1 MILSIKR
8 IQMKKFFSSLSFILA
23 LLVLIIP
30 ISETAAFA
38 LPTVTRQNN
47 TGFYPTINVINHSK
61 LYLTIPQSS
70 GYNFVVTGYFYDN
83 NISSQ
88 TLSQTLKYLP
98 LNNNL
103 NSCESQSYIINRSH
117 ESSLFTFPNT
127 GWQYHYYYDSNGQCQ
142 KTIYS
147 ISAKAFTNTNNF
159 KTVFQFVNSQKIEST
174 DQRYKFI
181 LNPTGPVVYTYND
194 QGCES
199 TISIYNT
206 QKSTSP
212 ITSGTFTLS
221 SPVTI
226 QHELHGPTEII
237 PNPPFYWLSPFYQG
251 ISSTSGYY
259 LKCDK
264 KSFPISIEDP
274 LIRGKLASTLPPNT
288 NTNTN
293 SSSSSSQALTC
304 HLNFNPLN
312 FAFCGLIKLG
322 LSAVSGINYI
332 IYSQLNLGTCS
343 SGSNA
348 SSAPNKIF
356 GSCHGNSTISNGYHQ
371 AWDQFRNIALALLV
385 IMTLVIIIAQ
395 AIKG

>member
-70 GYNFVVTGYFYDN
+70 GYNFVVTGYFYDSS
-83 NISSQ
+83 ISSP
-88 TLSQTLKYLP
+88 TLKYSP

-103 NSCESQSYIINRSH
+103 NSCESQSYIFNPFNK
-117 ESSLFTFPNT
+117 ESNLFTFPNT

-142 KTIYS
+142 KTIYP
-147 ISAKAFTNTNNF
+147 ISASAFTNTNNF
-159 KTVFQFVNSQKIEST
+159 KTVFQFANSQTIEST
-174 DQRYKFI
+174 DQRYQFT
-181 LNPTGPVVYTYND
+181 LNPTGPVVYTYDDN
-194 QGCES
+194 GCES

-221 SPVTI
+221 SPVTT
-226 QHELHGPTEII
+226 QYVLHGPTEYI
-237 PNPPFYWLSPFYQG
+237 PNPPFNWISPFSQG
-251 ISSTSGYY
+251 TTDSYIP
-259 LKCDK
+259 KCDK

-274 LIRGKLASTLPPNT
+274 LIRGKLASTLNP

-304 HLNFNPLN
+304 HFNFNPLN
-312 FAFCGLIKLG
+312 DVFCGLVTSG
-322 LSAVSGINYI
+322 LLAVSGINYI